1 MPRTQTGFAWSRFAA
16 ASEARTSTTH
26 PSAGFAMSRARNG
39 AKRSSDRR
47 TCSGSTSAPYAAQR
61 AAELV
66 RGEFVEDPEALVIVL
81 RARDERIDL
90 RPGIDVRVGIGAG
103 RGLEHEFLPTVLG
116 RGRTERRHPDPDDP
130 DAHVRPS
137 PAGPFA
143 GNPRPHK
150 RLSHAP
156 CSQRP

>member
-1 MPRTQTGFAWSRFAA
+1 MLHDALERDEIGGLAVRLDDRDLDEPRLDLHEGVR
-16 ASEARTSTTH
+16 EALEAVPRH
-26 PSAGFAMSRARNG
+26 G
-39 AKRSSDRR
+39 AH
-47 TCSGSTSAPYAAQR
+47 AAQR